1 MKKMKILLIMS
12 FFLAIGCGQK
22 EKIKLAEQK
31 SVTVQKPVQLQNQ
44 PKRPDYAIKAP
55 DFTLKTI
62 QGELFKLSEN
72 KGKVILLNFWGT
84 WCRPCRREI
93 PDFNKLIKKYQKDGL
108 EIVGI
113 TLKRSSYETDSSI
126 ADFMNDWDIN
136 YTILTDINNY
146 ETQVVTANYG
156 QAIGQPITGI
166 PTTLIIDREGYIV
179 KGYIGPRSE
188 EIFYK
193 DLKPYLSSES

>member
-1 MKKMKILLIMS
+1 MS

-126 ADFMNDWDIN
+126 ADFMNDWYIN

-156 QAIGQPITGI
+156 QAIGQQHHSPNDLVRYDSKN
-166 PTTLIIDREGYIV
+166 TTPVIEMELDDHTWVSGLCFHWE
-179 KGYIGPRSE
+179 
-188 EIFYK
+188 F
-193 DLKPYLSSES
+193 L